1 MHLSQQDS
9 SAIPTTPIRINVG
22 HKSQPQSTF
31 TNDGG
36 GELAAT
42 TTTNMATNNGGEG
55 FAVNGEDYSISSKQ
69 QHDLHATNSVIMQQP
84 INNFDQYCSP
94 QSSSRNLYWNYTRAG
109 SIARQACPEGS
120 SGKVSWFCDL
130 ERVKFV
136 PLWSPDFT
144 QCKSNWL
151 TRLANQLDRMLEMP
165 TKSQLSSSSEL
176 LKQQNEQILKV
187 VLNDLSLMAR
197 TKELFSE
204 DLKRIDIMIS
214 QIITQIRSLSAFYGN
229 NLGNSWRSS
238 SSPVVALGTNQN
250 SFNSLYEDLFNK
262 LVNIVSSLFDVSQK
276 TAWLDI
282 QPNEVRKKLEQ
293 RFLNHLKD
301 SGILLANSAN
311 QLNPMI
317 EFGIQPF
324 RQANVFAAIT
334 VINNGLMAHQNSRFS
349 PLNTNSMD
357 SEGNLEFS
365 LLQQLKQQQQATNLN
380 KFTTFEDSYNN
391 QISDFKIHSMVLREL
406 VANGKFHQMMMFL
419 NLTLLPSRDYIIVTR
434 LLTF

>member
-1 MHLSQQDS
+1 MHHSQQDS
-9 SAIPTTPIRINVG
+9 SAIPTTTPVRLNLG

-31 TNDGG
+31 TNGG
-36 GELAAT
+36 FDSTA
-42 TTTNMATNNGGEG
+42 TTNMATNNGGEG
-55 FAVNGEDYSISSKQ
+55 FAVNGEDSITTKQ
-69 QHDLHATNSVIMQQP
+69 QQQDLHATNSVIIQRP
-84 INNFDQYCSP
+84 INNNFDQYCSP

-130 ERVKFV
+130 ERIKFV
-136 PLWSPDFT
+136 PAWSPDFT

-165 TKSQLSSSSEL
+165 SKSQLSSSSEL

-214 QIITQIRSLSAFYGN
+214 QIITQIRSLSALYGN

-238 SSPVVALGTNQN
+238 SSPVVAALGTNQN
-250 SFNSLYEDLFNK
+250 SFNALYEDLFNK

-282 QPNEVRKKLEQ
+282 QPNEVRRKLEQ

-349 PLNTNSMD
+349 PLNTNLMD
-357 SEGNLEFS
+357 SEGNSEFS

-380 KFTTFEDSYNN
+380 KFTTFEDNYNN

-406 VANGKFHQMMMFL
+406 VANGKF
-419 NLTLLPSRDYIIVTR
+419 D
-434 LLTF
+434 